1 MAQSKTIAGVPD
13 SQSPHPDSCS
23 FSSLH
28 PFFSTKIGFYILS
41 FYSTSFYFCIFA
53 LSSSAFM
60 KVREMFFKLLSC
72 SLPLVDEEMFQFLL
86 HWSMQ
91 PCKSTHT
98 STTLEKGVFPET
110 YFMSQGVTSLTKLMP
125 GRAPA
130 VGAKLLCLSKRV
142 GALRPYV
149 ANGVCWRVQDPHPW
163 NVALHLLVPLKNIW
177 VTTESAAHGKS
188 TDFHHEIK
196 PSLKQPEI
204 SGKRVLHSKCS
215 LCCSV
220 TAESSF
226 AVAGFEAQLT
236 NCYWANWHHSRSIPG
251 GTEALPHHG
260 EAPILPPLFP
270 RLCKKMAN
278 KHRTFFSHATFPS
291 CKEWLQTSAD
301 PPFWSF
307 LGGTIL
313 TFLL

>member
-53 LSSSAFM
+53 LSSSAFV

-110 YFMSQGVTSLTKLMP
+110 PFMSQGVTSLTTLMS

-142 GALRPYV
+142 GALKPNV
-149 ANGVCWRVQDPHPW
+149 ANGVCWR
-163 NVALHLLVPLKNIW
+163 
-177 VTTESAAHGKS
+177 G
-188 TDFHHEIK
+188 
-196 PSLKQPEI
+196 
-204 SGKRVLHSKCS
+204 
-215 LCCSV
+215 
-220 TAESSF
+220 
-226 AVAGFEAQLT
+226 
-236 NCYWANWHHSRSIPG
+236 
-251 GTEALPHHG
+251 
-260 EAPILPPLFP
+260 
-270 RLCKKMAN
+270 
-278 KHRTFFSHATFPS
+278 
-291 CKEWLQTSAD
+291 
-301 PPFWSF
+301 
-307 LGGTIL
+307 
-313 TFLL
+313 